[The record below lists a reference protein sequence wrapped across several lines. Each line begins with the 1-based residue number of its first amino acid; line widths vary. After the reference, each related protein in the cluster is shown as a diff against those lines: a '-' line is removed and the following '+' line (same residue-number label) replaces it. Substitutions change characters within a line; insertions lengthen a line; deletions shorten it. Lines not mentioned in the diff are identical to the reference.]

1 MSSNFFAVDIKFMKK
16 MVQNSFKTSCLL
28 FVLASFWTQGFSA
41 ICDDFFQGANKFPPV
56 KNQPAN
62 GVVKLCQND
71 LVITGDGNG
80 KALYATLFDTTSKIP
95 IYSANAI
102 SINPSAATQ
111 TRPSNT
117 EWERVS
123 SALCVATLPNAS
135 LFYSRISAKGTLTN
149 CDKFQALDSDYK
161 GNTKDLTRGHLCPNS
176 IMKRDKD
183 KQLGTFTLTNAAPQ
197 FAKSNQGDWRRIEC
211 VTEKAIETL
220 VPNEKVY
227 VITGVSGTYMAGSAA
242 LTLNNRVAT
251 PAKYWKLVCY
261 PGTATKAAWAF
272 GIVADNKP
280 ASSVTPKSNYKTLKS
295 VATQYFD
302 ATKMPFTDKC
312 LNAPLGAFKDHLDAN
327 WDATYGTTKAC
338 K

>member
-1 MSSNFFAVDIKFMKK
+1 MSSNFFAVDIKFIKK

-28 FVLASFWTQGFSA
+28 FVLASLWTVAFSA
-41 ICDDFFQGANKFPPV
+41 ICDKFFEGANKFPPV

-62 GVVKLCQND
+62 GVVKLCQNHLKGSTD
-71 LVITGDGNG
+71 G

-102 SINPSAATQ
+102 SINPSAATEK
-111 TRPSNT
+111 RPNNT

-123 SALCVATLPNAS
+123 SALCVATLPTAS
-135 LFYSRISAKGTLTN
+135 LFYSRISAKGTLTH
-149 CDKFQALDSDYK
+149 CDKFQALDSDYYK
-161 GNTKDLTRGHLCPNS
+161 NTKDLTRGHLCPNS
-176 IMKRDKD
+176 MMKRDKE

-197 FAKSNQGDWRRIEC
+197 FKKSNQGDWRRIEC
-211 VTEKAIETL
+211 VAEKAIETL
-220 VPNEKVY
+220 VPNEVVY
-227 VITGVSGTYMAGSAA
+227 VITGVSGTYMTGSDA
-242 LTLNNRVAT
+242 LTLKNRVIT
-251 PAKYWKLVCY
+251 PAKFWKLVCY

-280 ASSVTPKSNYKTLKS
+280 ASSVTPKSDYKTLKS

-302 ATKMPFTDKC
+302 ATKMPFTTKC
-312 LNAPLGAFKDHLDAN
+312 LNAPLGAFGTHLNRN
-327 WDATYGTTKAC
+327 WNTKYGTTNAC